1 MLCAAQTKPGA
12 DITSVATSGTVS
24 GNRYV
29 NSFFGVT
36 IEAPEAT
43 FQLNP
48 LLNSGG
54 QRARLL
60 QVLSK
65 RGDWADTF
73 TLAVLADSLRNYP
86 TLQSPERYV
95 RSVRHQLER
104 EGLSTVREDF
114 PITISGVQFA
124 GVVVQE
130 QAASGRKYYRGTFAT
145 FRQGY
150 VLSLDVEA
158 ASPEQLNVLVSRLVT
173 FGK

>member
-1 MLCAAQTKPGA
+1 MRRSLLASLVMAVSMLCAAQTKPGA

-104 EGLSTVREDF
+104 RLIHRTRRFPNYDLRSAVCRCGCTRAGRVRQEILPRNICYVPAGLRPLARCRSR
-114 PITISGVQFA
+114 FA
-124 GVVVQE
+124 
-130 QAASGRKYYRGTFAT
+130 
-145 FRQGY
+145 
-150 VLSLDVEA
+150 
-158 ASPEQLNVLVSRLVT
+158 
-173 FGK
+173 